1 MTARTLVK
9 ALALAAALMPLAAAA
24 TVVMQL
30 TMEELAD
37 RSPVIV
43 RATVEGSKPVARADG
58 SIWTVTRLAVTERLK
73 GAGTA
78 QVVVK
83 QPGGEIGGRGQRVLG
98 TAKFREGDDVIVF
111 LEPSVDEKNVFVVQ
125 GLASG
130 KVNIETING
139 QKVAVRHLDGLSFA
153 KSGTGRVQQVENLD
167 RLGTVDAF
175 LSRLRA
181 ATTPPA
187 GQGGAH

>member
-83 QPGGEIGGRGQRVLG
+83 QPGGGSRTSTRSQTMTQHTAIISANSGKGKFKVLEQNVG
-98 TAKFREGDDVIVF
+98 PKDA
-111 LEPSVDEKNVFVVQ
+111 DEKTRKVVQ
-125 GLASG
+125 ENTIDLGDKTEG
-130 KVNIETING
+130 KVWIYRP
-139 QKVAVRHLDGLSFA
+139 VA
-153 KSGTGRVQQVENLD
+153 K
-167 RLGTVDAF
+167 
-175 LSRLRA
+175 
-181 ATTPPA
+181 
-187 GQGGAH
+187 